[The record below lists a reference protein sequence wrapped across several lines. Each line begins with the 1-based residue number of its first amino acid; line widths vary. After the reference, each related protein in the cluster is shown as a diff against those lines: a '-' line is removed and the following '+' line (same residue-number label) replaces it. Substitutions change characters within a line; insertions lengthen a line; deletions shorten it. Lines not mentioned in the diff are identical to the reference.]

1 MENETNQLLMS
12 LHINEELNYD
22 ESIPILENFMD
33 ADVKELSSR
42 LWYLE
47 SDAYIL
53 IIDFNEKTYKNLTKP
68 YEDIESEG
76 FIFNFHGEMIGEISN
91 NQFIE
96 NSHDG
101 YNIKIPV
108 GKSTITGEKYYWQ
121 FANTHLKNYNIMIE
135 GKSSKS
141 KYHLIENFIV
151 RLSDENIPS
160 IVIDTNNNFKNL
172 DDLLADKLS
181 RGVKITPR
189 QVNMPDNKEYVNA
202 NIVDK
207 VTEKYKDLDSDVY
220 AKVVEK
226 ASHKSFNTNK
236 NVKKANPKLP
246 FNPFKKYPKYSLNGF
261 TLEDNPSVARRF
273 IRIINNIYD
282 ISPDELNE
290 LYIICLKSLEKYRHL
305 NLDHLKNELDMIK
318 ADGILS
324 SLKDLFDDEPFAKGG
339 KYDWS
344 FLNEST
350 GKVKIIDLSPYTES
364 TQKFIYDIILYDLY
378 NFKISEGFFDFPFF
392 AVLDNSQNINFSSNS
407 IINKLL
413 VKGKEYGFSL
423 ALLMDDESKIK
434 TSTLNTIEDRIYFAP
449 EDDSVDAIVKLL
461 DSIDDGGKSWKE
473 DLLNL
478 DEDKCILCTCDISDD
493 GDLMPLKPIILNL
506 NN

>member
-1 MENETNQLLMS
+1 MENETNQLLKS
-12 LHINEELNYD
+12 LHINEQLNYD
-22 ESIPILENFMD
+22 ESIPILENFKD

-42 LWYLE
+42 IWYLE

-53 IIDFNEKTYKNLTKP
+53 IIDFNAKTYKNLTKP
-68 YEDIESEG
+68 YADIESEG

-96 NSHDG
+96 NSPDG

-108 GKSTITGEKYYWQ
+108 GKSTTTDEQYYWQ
-121 FANTHLKNYNIMIE
+121 FANTHLKNYNIIIE
-135 GKSSKS
+135 GNSSKS
-141 KYHLIENFIV
+141 KYGLLENFIV
-151 RLSDENIPS
+151 SLSNENIPS

-181 RGVKITPR
+181 RGVKLTPR
-189 QVNMPDNKEYVNA
+189 QVNIPDNKEYVNA

-236 NVKKANPKLP
+236 NIKKLNPKLP

-282 ISPDELNE
+282 ISPEELNE
-290 LYIICLKSLEKYRHL
+290 LYIICLKSLEKYKHL

-324 SLKDLFDDEPFAKGG
+324 SLRDLFDDEPFAKGG

-378 NFKISEGFFDFPFF
+378 NFKISEGYFDFPFF

-413 VKGKEYGFSL
+413 VKGKEYGFSI

-434 TSTLNTIEDRIYFAP
+434 TSSLNTIEDRIYFAS
-449 EDDSVDAIVKLL
+449 DDESVDSIVEIL
-461 DSIDDGGKSWKE
+461 DNLDEGNKSWKN

-478 DEDKCILCTCDISDD
+478 DEDQCIIC
-493 GDLMPLKPIILNL
+493 MNL
-506 NN
+506 NSQDKHSISKRVHILKLE